1 MDKGSQQE
9 KEESTSVSEKEEFAR
24 SPHINLEKR
33 KREVDEE
40 SSETESSSKR
50 LRIGQNIG
58 TEEDIG
64 QIKSQSVIEEDKSKK
79 RERSCSNDGEP
90 AEEEERDLKKQRV
103 EAERP
108 NPCVISNYSFH
119 MELGAGSFGK
129 VMLAS
134 LTKTT
139 KHVALK
145 IIKKKDNPYDQKR
158 IKAEAQTL
166 KITGE
171 CPFLCKGLAAFQSQ
185 LHAYLVM
192 ECESKTSLWDLI
204 HSKEKLGMETV
215 IFFSA
220 ELVVGLQ
227 FLHSRGIVHRDLKPD
242 NILISKDGHIKIV
255 DFGLVAEDVSKGMKL
270 KAVVGNFKYRAP
282 ELFMRDPYDAG
293 VDWWAFGII
302 LCLMATG
309 QLPFDDLSGMNYLAY
324 LVTSTKPR
332 YAKGLSR
339 DARRLLNE
347 LLEKDPEKRLG
358 TTGDIRSHPFFRS
371 IKWAELESLKVPSP
385 FKPEGFS
392 PEDLKAT
399 YTGPLPFLEDPK
411 SEVPPDD
418 PMVLQEFSYVNSS
431 W

>member
-9 KEESTSVSEKEEFAR
+9 KGERTSVSEKEEFAR

-33 KREVDEE
+33 KREVDED
-40 SSETESSSKR
+40 SSETESSAKR
-50 LRIGQNIG
+50 LRIGQNIR

-90 AEEEERDLKKQRV
+90 AEEEEQDLKKPRV

-134 LTKTT
+134 LPNTK

-145 IIKKKDNPYDQKR
+145 IIKKDDRYDQKR

-270 KAVVGNFKYRAP
+270 KAVVGNFKCRAP
-282 ELFMRDPYDAG
+282 EAALWHIPTKMRN
-293 VDWWAFGII
+293 VDNIKTAVH
-302 LCLMATG
+302 
-309 QLPFDDLSGMNYLAY
+309 SHE
-324 LVTSTKPR
+324 
-332 YAKGLSR
+332 SR
-339 DARRLLNE
+339 DGVE
-347 LLEKDPEKRLG
+347 
-358 TTGDIRSHPFFRS
+358 
-371 IKWAELESLKVPSP
+371 
-385 FKPEGFS
+385 
-392 PEDLKAT
+392 
-399 YTGPLPFLEDPK
+399 
-411 SEVPPDD
+411 
-418 PMVLQEFSYVNSS
+418 MVNCKMK
-431 W
+431 